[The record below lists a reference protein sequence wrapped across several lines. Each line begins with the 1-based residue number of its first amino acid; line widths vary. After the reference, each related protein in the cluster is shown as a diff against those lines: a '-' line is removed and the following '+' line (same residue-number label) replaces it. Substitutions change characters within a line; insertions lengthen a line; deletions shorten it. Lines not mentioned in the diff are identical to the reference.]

1 MSNGTKHP
9 GSKLSNRLA
18 ALYAALFSGIFLLL
32 SVGIFLLAYKFLVQK
47 QWDHLKNTMELVN
60 DHLIEEVEEGESLS
74 EPEILQELN
83 ADSNLSLFLYDSNGT
98 LINRVLNFPLSE
110 SILSRGGRSPEPV
123 FLGGRLLLRAT
134 RQVTDGNE
142 DYGRLYL
149 VYQLTSETSFLKLLG
164 FLLLGAN
171 LVGAAASVLVG
182 RAASRRM
189 LSPVSRMIAAANGI
203 DSANLD
209 ARLDVPEPDD
219 ELRSLAL
226 TINGMLDRVS
236 ASFRQQGRFVA
247 DVSHELRTPLAVL
260 QGNVDLLARW
270 GRDDR
275 AVLDGSLAAIQRQ
288 TEYMNRL
295 VENLLFLARCD
306 NAQTQLSVGEFSALE
321 LFDEL
326 IEEQS
331 LIDPGHTY
339 ERAVESGAELI
350 AADRAMVRQALRAL
364 LDNSAQYTPANGTI
378 TLRCAREEPYWALTV
393 ADTGVGLDSEHLKHI
408 FERFYRVDRARA
420 RATGGMGLGLSIVA
434 AIAEA
439 HGGCVRAESEPG
451 VGAAVTILLP
461 LEDDED

>member
-1 MSNGTKHP
+1 MC
-9 GSKLSNRLA
+9 
-18 ALYAALFSGIFLLL
+18 I
-32 SVGIFLLAYKFLVQK
+32 VLAYQFLVQK
-47 QWDHLKNTMELVN
+47 QWDHLANTMDLVN

-83 ADSNLSLFLYDSNGT
+83 SDSNLSLFLYDSNGR

-110 SILSRGGRSPEPV
+110 ATLSRAGRSPKPV
-123 FLGGRLLLRAT
+123 VLDGKLLLRAT
-134 RQVTDGNE
+134 RQVSESANSVS
-142 DYGRLYL
+142 YGRLYL
-149 VYQLTSETSFLKLLG
+149 VYQLTSETAFLKLLG

-171 LVGAAASVLVG
+171 FVGAAASVLVG

-219 ELRSLAL
+219 ELKSLAL

-236 ASFRQQGRFVA
+236 AAFRQQGRFVA

-260 QGNVDLLARW
+260 QGNVDLLSRW

-288 TEYMNRL
+288 TEYMTRL

-306 NAQTQLSVGEFSALE
+306 NAQTQLSVSEFSIPE

-339 ERAVESGAELI
+339 ERAAEDGAEQL

-364 LDNSAQYTPANGTI
+364 LDNSAQYTPAGGTI
-378 TLRCAREEPYWALTV
+378 ALRCAAEEGFLAITV
-393 ADTGVGLDSEHLKHI
+393 ADTGVGLDSEHLAHI

-439 HGGCVRAESEPG
+439 HGGYVRAQSEPG
-451 VGAAVTILLP
+451 VGAAVTLLLP
-461 LEDDED
+461 AAGEAAAQDGG